1 MIKKSI
7 VSIIFIIIFSASCIA
22 EIMIIKTEGII
33 AYDLVIKGINQNCKE
48 KNTILNLK
56 RDLSNEQQII
66 DQLKNVKSAVNI
78 ILGDEAADFASR
90 NLKNKAIVYSMVL
103 QTKKYNF
110 DQRTTFGLDI
120 LISIDQVFSYL
131 QQINKGYK
139 NIGLIYEPGQNEILA
154 KYAGEA
160 AKKENF
166 NLMSKGIK
174 SAQDISAIL
183 NELLPQVQVI
193 MMIPSDVTM
202 TPEVMNYVSQ
212 KALEKNIP
220 VVGLAESYLQYGAL
234 FTVSINP
241 IIIGT
246 ALGQVAC
253 LILKGE
259 SIANIKVVNPA
270 YSKISLNLKVAELL
284 QLNIP
289 AKMKESAYKTIK

>member
-1 MIKKSI
+1 VIKKSI

-48 KNTILNLK
+48 KNAILNLK
-56 RDLSNEQQII
+56 KDLSNEQQII
-66 DQLKNVKSAVNI
+66 EQSKNVKSSVSI

-160 AKKENF
+160 AKKENL
-166 NLMSKGIK
+166 NLISKGIK

-241 IIIGT
+241 IIIGN

-259 SIANIKVVNPA
+259 SITNIKVVNPA
-270 YSKISLNLKVAELL
+270 YSKISLNLNVAELL

>member
-1 MIKKSI
+1 
-7 VSIIFIIIFSASCIA
+7 
-22 EIMIIKTEGII
+22 MIIKTEGII

-48 KNTILNLK
+48 KNAILNLK
-56 RDLSNEQQII
+56 KDLSNEQQII
-66 DQLKNVKSAVNI
+66 EQSKNIKSSVSI

-160 AKKENF
+160 AKKENL